1 MVFGERFAD
10 FQSDPAGEFPGSFDA
25 GLLGTAEMGDF
36 LGKRS
41 GGPVAASG
49 LGVCHAGGDV
59 VGFDEGKRAGEI
71 AWGPAFG

>member
-10 FQSDPAGEFPGSFDA
+10 FQSDRVGEFLGGFDE

-59 VGFDEGKRAGEI
+59 VGFDEEKRAGEI